1 MVISLL
7 HLSSYLYKN
16 SDWLLVFMIV
26 TSIFFKLFFTA
37 ADFMIND
44 ENQKSERKIWGSY

>member
-1 MVISLL
+1 MAISLL

-26 TSIFFKLFFTA
+26 TSIFLKFFLTA

-44 ENQKSERKIWGSY
+44 ENQKSGRKIWGSY